1 MSVYAVASVLCALA
15 PNVLALTGLRFV
27 QGLAGAGGV
36 VIARAVVRDLHSGAA
51 AVRLFSSLMLVTGL
65 APILAPLAG
74 GQVLNHT
81 SWRGIFWVLTVLSAL
96 IALLVTFGLRETL
109 PNARRSSSGLA
120 ETLRTM
126 RALLRDRWFVG
137 HGLAGGLGFGALFAY
152 ISGSS
157 FVLQGIYGVSPQLYS
172 VLFAMNGLGLI
183 AGSQVNA
190 RLVGRF
196 GPACLLRAGLVAIA
210 VSASALLVVVLGRRP
225 RGGGGARADV
235 RHRVELGV
243 RAPNSTALALNDHAA
258 VAGTASALLGM
269 GQFVIGAAV
278 APLVGAAGTESA
290 VPMAAIM
297 TVVALAA
304 LACAPA
310 LREAARMTLV
320 TVAAFYGAGG
330 VARRARA
337 RRAAG
342 RPVPRPPATCRIRRS
357 AATRRRGSPSS
368 PRWPCR
374 GARRRAWRSRTCCRT
389 RRAGASSSA
398 RCTPGARPAA
408 ASSSAARASPSCAT
422 HPRALHVLLDGPK
435 AARIT
440 QAMAIEGIDRAEA
453 ERRLNRADRFR
464 RAYLE
469 DLYGRQR
476 ARARRVPH
484 DARLHR
490 AVARRLRRPH
500 RPRCRNSSSTALT
513 SSGRSCWTQWPQS
526 AITVPSAGIHSR
538 VLSRSPVMKID
549 GTRRARRTRRGPPSR
564 GGSCGSGSAGR
575 RNRCA
580 RRWRRWRRSP
590 RPSRERR
597 VGQVHRVPE
606 PARACRR

>member
-1 MSVYAVASVLCALA
+1 MSDGASVRLVIVLGSVNAIGPLSIDMYLPAFPEIARSLETSASSVQLTLTACVAGLALGQLLIGPLSDRYGRRTPLIAAMGVYAVASVLCALA

-109 PNARRSSSGLA
+109 PKARRSDSGLA

-152 ISGSS
+152 IAGSS

-196 GPACLLRAGLVAIA
+196 GPAYLLRAGLVAIA
-210 VSASALLVVVLGRRP
+210 VSASALLVVVSV
-225 RGGGGARADV
+225 GG
-235 RHRVELGV
+235 LGV
-243 RAPNSTALALNDHAA
+243 VAVLVPMFVIVSSLAFVLPNSTALALNDHAA

-304 LACAPA
+304 L
-310 LREAARMTLV
+310 
-320 TVAAFYGAGG
+320 
-330 VARRARA
+330 VARHFA
-337 RRAAG
+337 RR
-342 RPVPRPPATCRIRRS
+342 PA
-357 AATRRRGSPSS
+357 
-368 PRWPCR
+368 
-374 GARRRAWRSRTCCRT
+374 
-389 RRAGASSSA
+389 
-398 RCTPGARPAA
+398 
-408 ASSSAARASPSCAT
+408 
-422 HPRALHVLLDGPK
+422 
-435 AARIT
+435 
-440 QAMAIEGIDRAEA
+440 
-453 ERRLNRADRFR
+453 
-464 RAYLE
+464 
-469 DLYGRQR
+469 
-476 ARARRVPH
+476 
-484 DARLHR
+484 
-490 AVARRLRRPH
+490 
-500 RPRCRNSSSTALT
+500 
-513 SSGRSCWTQWPQS
+513 
-526 AITVPSAGIHSR
+526 
-538 VLSRSPVMKID
+538 
-549 GTRRARRTRRGPPSR
+549 
-564 GGSCGSGSAGR
+564 
-575 RNRCA
+575 
-580 RRWRRWRRSP
+580 
-590 RPSRERR
+590 
-597 VGQVHRVPE
+597 
-606 PARACRR
+606 